1 MSRSRRV
8 GFTLIELLVVIAII
22 GILVALLLT
31 AVQAA
36 REAARRIQCKNH
48 LKQIGL
54 AFQGHHDAQKFFPS
68 SGWGWRWTGEPDA
81 GYGKSQPGGWAYSS
95 LEYMEETGVRQLGSG
110 LTGADK
116 SQAMLVANA
125 TPITMFNCPTRR
137 PLIAYPMVKNDYL
150 AENLT
155 ECRAGSCLVARTDYQ
170 ANTGSLNAVREDAGP
185 KSIEEAQSYDWQ
197 YHGAN
202 RVEQNGITY
211 QRSQITIGKIIDGT
225 SNTYCVGEKYLNP
238 ERYTDGY
245 DLADDQSL
253 YVGHDRDVNGY
264 TANGLLLKDVL
275 QPQQDNPGMTIPFN
289 FGSAHASGFHV
300 VMCDGSVQ
308 SISYGVDGLVHMALG
323 GRNDGLPVDV
333 NGF

>member
-1 MSRSRRV
+1 MRRTK
-8 GFTLIELLVVIAII
+8 GFTLVELLVLIAII
-22 GILVALLLT
+22 GILTALLLV
-31 AVQAA
+31 AVMSA
-36 REAARRIQCKNH
+36 REAARRMQCKNH

-54 AFQGHHDAQKFFPS
+54 AFQSHHDAQSFFPS
-68 SGWGWRWTGEPDA
+68 SGWGWRWTGEPGG
-81 GYGKSQPGGWAYSS
+81 GYGKNQPGGWAYSI
-95 LEYMEETGVRQLGSG
+95 LEYMEEAGVRQLGSG

-125 TPITMFNCPTRR
+125 TPIPTFNCPTRR
-137 PLIAYPMVKNDYL
+137 PSIAYPMVNNDYL

-155 ECRAGSCLVARTDYQ
+155 ECRKGSCLVARIDYQ
-170 ANTGSLNAVREDAGP
+170 ANTGSINAVKEDAGP
-185 KSIEEAQSYDWQ
+185 KSVEEAKSYDWL

-245 DLADDQSL
+245 DFSDDQSL

-264 TANGLLLKDVL
+264 TANGLLLEDVL
-275 QPQQDNPGMTIPFN
+275 QPQQDKPGLTIPFN
-289 FGSAHASGFHV
+289 FGSAHTSGFHV

-308 SISYGVDGLVHMALG
+308 SISYNIDGLVHMTLG
-323 GRNDGLPVDV
+323 GRNDGLTVTEDA
-333 NGF
+333 F